1 MASLLSLQGQG
12 GGRIPMGDGSY
23 TVSRRELAAIIDA
36 MPSADCRA
44 MHLAVRQGD
53 TPTAQRLLR
62 EATAMYFASAPGA
75 PAAVPPAPRRPRP
88 QPKAHRRIA

>member
-1 MASLLSLQGQG
+1 MASLVSLQASG

-23 TVSRRELAAIIDA
+23 TVSRLELAAIIDA
-36 MPSADCRA
+36 MPSAACRA

-62 EATAMYFASAPGA
+62 EATQSYFASAPAA
-75 PAAVPPAPRRPRP
+75 PTAIPPAPRRRRP
-88 QPKAHRRIA
+88 VTNGPRRIA